1 MPRRLLPLFL
11 LVVSLATACV
21 ESPAATT
28 STTTTTAPSTT
39 TAPAPPTLDLGGLV
53 PADPVTLVPFED
65 ADSLVVGD
73 RHDGA
78 VSPDGRWA
86 VVRTSGEEAMTELTL
101 IELDGLV
108 STSIEGDEI
117 GLGPVVDDT
126 GLAHFFAAG
135 ELTWISPD
143 DSGVVASAPFAPDHL
158 TDTLTDLGDGRV
170 AYLTGPDSERG
181 PISVVIVAGD
191 SVTVHEIAG
200 VTAGAQTPA
209 DPDLPHRE
217 LVVPAVAFD
226 GGNDIAMI
234 VAADEDVIVVVDLV
248 TGAATEHI
256 LTSAAWPDDEPAQ
269 RDVFI
274 SDDGSTLFVATSH
287 LSVEQTG
294 DGWKATESAHPLVV
308 VDTGD
313 WTSRAIESVIA
324 SHIYPSPDRSIIAT
338 SGAETVTEGDGHT
351 EMTQSPV
358 YVIEVATSEPLVG
371 FEGRSGTIEDVQFSG
386 DGAEMY
392 VLSTGEEAM
401 NIDIVDMATLELAGS
416 VGFPRMSLVGEAGLM
431 AFHLTE

>member
-1 MPRRLLPLFL
+1 MPRRLLPLFVF
-11 LVVSLATACV
+11 VVSLTTACA
-21 ESPAATT
+21 ESPAV
-28 STTTTTAPSTT
+28 TTTTAPSAT
-39 TAPAPPTLDLGGLV
+39 TAPAPPTLELGGLV
-53 PADPVTLVPFED
+53 PADPATLVPYEE
-65 ADSLVVGD
+65 AESLVVGD

-78 VSPDGRWA
+78 VSPNGLWA
-86 VVRTSGEEAMTELTL
+86 VVRTTGDEATTELTL

-108 STSIEGDEI
+108 STPIEGDDI

-126 GLAHFFAAG
+126 GLAHFFVAG
-135 ELTWISPD
+135 KLNWAGPD
-143 DSGVVASAPFAPDHL
+143 GTGVIETAPSAPDHL

-170 AYLTGPDSERG
+170 AYLTGPETERG

-200 VTAGAQTPA
+200 VTAGPQTSA

-226 GGNDIAMI
+226 GGNDLAMI

-256 LTSAAWPDDEPAQ
+256 FTSAPWPDDEPAE
-269 RDVFI
+269 RDLFI

-287 LSVEQTG
+287 LLIEQSG
-294 DGWKATESAHPLVV
+294 DGWETTESAHPLVV

-324 SHIYPSPDRSIIAT
+324 SNVYPSPDKSIIAT
-338 SGAETVTEGDGHT
+338 SGAETVTESDGHT
-351 EMTQSPV
+351 ETTQSPV
-358 YVIEVATSEPLVG
+358 YVIEIATSEPLVG

-386 DGAEMY
+386 DGGEMY
-392 VLSTGEEAM
+392 VLSTGEDAM
-401 NIDIVDMATLELAGS
+401 NIDIVDIAVLELAGS
-416 VGFPRMSLVGEAGLM
+416 VGFTRMSLVGEAGLM